1 MKTIIEKTKA
11 AGVRPYTGA
20 LLVLMLAL
28 LCGCVRDFY
37 TSPPDQSGTAKRL
50 DARITVSTPV
60 KFGSASP
67 GAAPAA
73 DAEVKHVYALLMNDG
88 NVYAVAEGR
97 NIAPVAQSNKVT
109 FDVSFVIEA
118 QHSSRNFKILL
129 LANLPKD
136 RFPLTEM
143 KGWIN
148 QPRSYV
154 EEHAIVERTN
164 PETDDVKTPLV
175 MYGETA
181 GTVTPGSKAEVDIQ
195 LLRSVAKVEVS
206 LGDEVKPEVFTLEEL
221 YIYKAS
227 SKYAVIPKLD
237 SGNPVLTIPDGQV
250 SQTKF
255 KADKM
260 NQVYLPESKVVFG
273 TADAVGDANH
283 QNRCAIVVGGRYNG
297 SATNSYYR
305 IDFTARNAADPS
317 AASVFMD
324 VLRNHR
330 FIVKITSVGSVG
342 EPTPDEAY
350 KSVKSSISAGV
361 IDWVDENRDIVFDGE
376 SWVSIETKHVE
387 FADGAGIR
395 ALVLLNSNVPPS
407 MWKMKLE
414 GAPDDN
420 PFVSTYFSVEKPDDK
435 PASEVV
441 QGGYLVIKT
450 LKDLPEFT
458 GTKPDPDKPGV
469 TIPDPNSTRSTPRH
483 DTLVITISR
492 LEIRVKITQYPY
504 SPNEWT
510 DGGIFDGSFG

>member
-136 RFPLTEM
+136 RFSLTEM

-195 LLRSVAKVEVS
+195 LLRSVSKVEVS

>member
-136 RFPLTEM
+136 RFSLTEM

-148 QPRSYV
+148 HPRSYV

-227 SKYAVIPKLD
+227 NRYAAIPKLN

-255 KADKM
+255 KADDKS
-260 NQVYLPESKVVFG
+260 VAYLPESKVVFG
-273 TADAVGDANH
+273 TSDAIGDENH
-283 QNRCAIVVGGRYNG
+283 LNRCAIVVGGRYNG

-305 IDFTARNAADPS
+305 IDFTARNTADPS

-387 FADGAGIR
+387 FADGAGIQT
-395 ALVLLNSNVPPS
+395 LVLLNSNVPPS

>member
-60 KFGSASP
+60 KFGSVSP

-136 RFPLTEM
+136 RFSLTEM

-227 SKYAVIPKLD
+227 NRYAAIP
-237 SGNPVLTIPDGQV
+237 SFNTVLTIPTGQNELK
-250 SQTKF
+250 KF
-255 KADKM
+255 KADSKAE
-260 NQVYLPESKVVFG
+260 VYLPESKVIFG
-273 TADAVGDANH
+273 NGDAIGDANH

-350 KSVKSSISAGV
+350 ISVKSSISAGV

-458 GTKPDPDKPGV
+458 GTKPDSDKPGV

>member
-97 NIAPVAQSNKVT
+97 NIATVAQSNKVT

-136 RFPLTEM
+136 RFSLTEM

-154 EEHAIVERTN
+154 EQQAIVERIN

-227 SKYAVIPKLD
+227 NRYATIPSF
-237 SGNPVLTIPDGQV
+237 SGGNTVLTIPAWQNELK
-250 SQTKF
+250 KF
-255 KADKM
+255 KADSKAE
-260 NQVYLPESKVVFG
+260 VYLPESKVIFG
-273 TADAVGDANH
+273 NGDAIGDANH

-305 IDFTARNAADPS
+305 IDFTARNAADQS

-387 FADGAGIR
+387 FADGAGIQT
-395 ALVLLNSNVPPS
+395 LVLLNSNVPPS

-458 GTKPDPDKPGV
+458 GTKPDPDKPGF

>member
-1 MKTIIEKTKA
+1 
-11 AGVRPYTGA
+11 
-20 LLVLMLAL
+20 
-28 LCGCVRDFY
+28 
-37 TSPPDQSGTAKRL
+37 
-50 DARITVSTPV
+50 
-60 KFGSASP
+60 
-67 GAAPAA
+67 
-73 DAEVKHVYALLMNDG
+73 
-88 NVYAVAEGR
+88 
-97 NIAPVAQSNKVT
+97 
-109 FDVSFVIEA
+109 
-118 QHSSRNFKILL
+118 
-129 LANLPKD
+129 
-136 RFPLTEM
+136 
-143 KGWIN
+143 
-148 QPRSYV
+148 
-154 EEHAIVERTN
+154 
-164 PETDDVKTPLV
+164 

-227 SKYAVIPKLD
+227 NRYAAIP
-237 SGNPVLTIPDGQV
+237 SFNTGGNTVLTIPTGQNELK
-250 SQTKF
+250 KF
-255 KADKM
+255 KAGSKAE
-260 NQVYLPESKVVFG
+260 VYLPESKVIFG
-273 TADAVGDANH
+273 NGDAIGDANH

-305 IDFTARNAADPS
+305 IDFTARNTADPS

-387 FADGAGIR
+387 FADGAGIQT
-395 ALVLLNSNVPPS
+395 LVLLNSNVPPS

>member
-73 DAEVKHVYALLMNDG
+73 DAEVKHVYALLMTDG

-136 RFPLTEM
+136 RFSLAEM

>member
-136 RFPLTEM
+136 RFSLAEM

-164 PETDDVKTPLV
+164 PETDGVKTPLV

-387 FADGAGIR
+387 FADGAGIQT
-395 ALVLLNSNVPPS
+395 LVLLNSNVPPS

-510 DGGIFDGSFG
+510 DGGVFDGSFG

>member
-136 RFPLTEM
+136 RFSLTEM

-164 PETDDVKTPLV
+164 LETDDVKTPLV

>member
-136 RFPLTEM
+136 RFSLAEM

-148 QPRSYV
+148 RPRSYV

-181 GTVTPGSKAEVDIQ
+181 GTVTPGSKADVDIQ

-305 IDFTARNAADPS
+305 IDFTARNAADQS

-387 FADGAGIR
+387 FADGAGIQT
-395 ALVLLNSNVPPS
+395 LVLLNSNVPPS

-458 GTKPDPDKPGV
+458 GTKPDPDKPGF
-469 TIPDPNSTRSTPRH
+469 TIPDHNSTRSTPRH

>member
-136 RFPLTEM
+136 IFSLTEM

-227 SKYAVIPKLD
+227 NRYAAIP
-237 SGNPVLTIPDGQV
+237 SFNTGGNTVLTIPTGQNEL
-250 SQTKF
+250 KMF
-255 KADKM
+255 KADSKAE
-260 NQVYLPESKVVFG
+260 VYLPESKVIFG
-273 TADAVGDANH
+273 NGDAIGDANH

-317 AASVFMD
+317 AAVFMD

-510 DGGIFDGSFG
+510 DGGVFDGSFG

>member
-97 NIAPVAQSNKVT
+97 NIATVAQSNKVT

-136 RFPLTEM
+136 RFSLTEM

-148 QPRSYV
+148 HPRSYV

-237 SGNPVLTIPDGQV
+237 SGNPVLTIPTGQNELK
-250 SQTKF
+250 KF
-255 KADKM
+255 MADSKAE
-260 NQVYLPESKVVFG
+260 VYLPESKVIFG
-273 TADAVGDANH
+273 NSDAIGDANH

-350 KSVKSSISAGV
+350 KSVKSSISVGV

-420 PFVSTYFSVEKPDDK
+420 PFVSIYFSVEKPDDK

>member
-60 KFGSASP
+60 KFGSVSP

-136 RFPLTEM
+136 RFSLTEM

-387 FADGAGIR
+387 FADGAGIQT
-395 ALVLLNSNVPPS
+395 LVLLNSNVPPS

>member
-1 MKTIIEKTKA
+1 M
-11 AGVRPYTGA
+11 
-20 LLVLMLAL
+20 
-28 LCGCVRDFY
+28 
-37 TSPPDQSGTAKRL
+37 
-50 DARITVSTPV
+50 
-60 KFGSASP
+60 
-67 GAAPAA
+67 
-73 DAEVKHVYALLMNDG
+73 
-88 NVYAVAEGR
+88 
-97 NIAPVAQSNKVT
+97 
-109 FDVSFVIEA
+109 
-118 QHSSRNFKILL
+118 
-129 LANLPKD
+129 
-136 RFPLTEM
+136 
-143 KGWIN
+143 
-148 QPRSYV
+148 
-154 EEHAIVERTN
+154 
-164 PETDDVKTPLV
+164 
-175 MYGETA
+175 
-181 GTVTPGSKAEVDIQ
+181 
-195 LLRSVAKVEVS
+195 S

-227 SKYAVIPKLD
+227 NRYAAIP
-237 SGNPVLTIPDGQV
+237 SFNTGGNNVLTIPTGQNELK
-250 SQTKF
+250 KF
-255 KADKM
+255 KADSRAEG
-260 NQVYLPESKVVFG
+260 YLPESKVVFG
-273 TADAVGDANH
+273 IADAVGDANH

>member
-60 KFGSASP
+60 KFGSAP
-67 GAAPAA
+67 TGAAPAA

-109 FDVSFVIEA
+109 FDVSFVIDA

-129 LANLPKD
+129 LANMPKD
-136 RFPLTEM
+136 RFSLTEM

-154 EEHAIVERTN
+154 EQQAIVERTN

-195 LLRSVAKVEVS
+195 LLRSVAKVEVG

-227 SKYAVIPKLD
+227 NKYAAIPSFSD
-237 SGNPVLTIPDGQV
+237 GNPVLTIPTGQNELK
-250 SQTKF
+250 KF
-255 KADKM
+255 KADSKAE
-260 NQVYLPESKVVFG
+260 VYLPESKVIFG
-273 TADAVGDANH
+273 NGDAIGDANH

-305 IDFTARNAADPS
+305 IDFTARNAADQS

-376 SWVSIETKHVE
+376 SWVSIEAKHVE
-387 FADGAGIR
+387 FADGAGIQT
-395 ALVLLNSNVPPS
+395 LVLLNSNVPPS

-435 PASEVV
+435 PASEAV

>member
-67 GAAPAA
+67 GAAPAV

-136 RFPLTEM
+136 RFSLTEM

-154 EEHAIVERTN
+154 EQQAIVERTN

-181 GTVTPGSKAEVDIQ
+181 GTVTPGSKVEVDIQ

-227 SKYAVIPKLD
+227 NRYAAIPSF
-237 SGNPVLTIPDGQV
+237 SGGNTVLTIPAGQNELK
-250 SQTKF
+250 KF
-255 KADKM
+255 KAGSKAE
-260 NQVYLPESKVVFG
+260 VYLPESKVIFG
-273 TADAVGDANH
+273 NGDAIGDANH
-283 QNRCAIVVGGRYNG
+283 QNRCAIVVGGKYNG
-297 SATNSYYR
+297 SGTSSYYR
-305 IDFTARNAADPS
+305 IDFTARNAADQS

-342 EPTPDEAY
+342 ELTPDEAY

-387 FADGAGIR
+387 FADGAGIQT
-395 ALVLLNSNVPPS
+395 LVLLNSNVPPS

-458 GTKPDPDKPGV
+458 GTKPDPDKPGF

>member
-136 RFPLTEM
+136 RFSLAEM

-387 FADGAGIR
+387 FADGAGIQT
-395 ALVLLNSNVPPS
+395 LVLLNSNVPPS

>member
-136 RFPLTEM
+136 RFSLTEM

-148 QPRSYV
+148 KNRSYV
-154 EEHAIVERTN
+154 EENTIVERTN

-175 MYGETA
+175 MYGETS

-227 SKYAVIPKLD
+227 NRYAAIP
-237 SGNPVLTIPDGQV
+237 SFNTVLTIPTGQNELK
-250 SQTKF
+250 KF
-255 KADKM
+255 KADSKAE
-260 NQVYLPESKVVFG
+260 VYLPESKVIFG
-273 TADAVGDANH
+273 NGDAIGDANH

-305 IDFTARNAADPS
+305 IDFTARNAADQS

-387 FADGAGIR
+387 FADGAGIQT
-395 ALVLLNSNVPPS
+395 LVLLNSNVPPS

-435 PASEVV
+435 PASEAV

-469 TIPDPNSTRSTPRH
+469 IIPDPNSTRSTPRH

>member
-136 RFPLTEM
+136 RFSLTEM

-227 SKYAVIPKLD
+227 NRYAAIPKLD
-237 SGNPVLTIPDGQV
+237 SGNPVLTIPTGQNELK
-250 SQTKF
+250 KF
-255 KADKM
+255 MADSKAE
-260 NQVYLPESKVVFG
+260 VYLPESKVVFG

>member
-136 RFPLTEM
+136 RFSLTEM

-154 EEHAIVERTN
+154 EQQAIVERTN

-227 SKYAVIPKLD
+227 NKYAAIP
-237 SGNPVLTIPDGQV
+237 SFNTVLTIPTGQNELK
-250 SQTKF
+250 KF
-255 KADKM
+255 KADSKAE
-260 NQVYLPESKVVFG
+260 VYLPESKVIFG
-273 TADAVGDANH
+273 NGDAIGDANH

-305 IDFTARNAADPS
+305 IDFTARNAADQS

-387 FADGAGIR
+387 FADGAGIQT
-395 ALVLLNSNVPPS
+395 LVLLNSNVPPS

-458 GTKPDPDKPGV
+458 GTKPDPDKPGF

>member
-67 GAAPAA
+67 GAAPVA

-136 RFPLTEM
+136 RFSLTEM

-154 EEHAIVERTN
+154 EEHVIVERTN

-227 SKYAVIPKLD
+227 NRYAAIP
-237 SGNPVLTIPDGQV
+237 SFNTGGNTVLTIPTGQNELK
-250 SQTKF
+250 KF
-255 KADKM
+255 KADSKAE
-260 NQVYLPESKVVFG
+260 VYLPESKVIFG
-273 TADAVGDANH
+273 NGDAIGDANH

-317 AASVFMD
+317 AAVFMD

-376 SWVSIETKHVE
+376 NWVSIETKHVE
-387 FADGAGIR
+387 FADGAGIQT
-395 ALVLLNSNVPPS
+395 LVLLNSNVPPS

>member
-97 NIAPVAQSNKVT
+97 NIATVAQSNKVT

-136 RFPLTEM
+136 RFSLTEM

-148 QPRSYV
+148 HPRSYV

-237 SGNPVLTIPDGQV
+237 SGNPVLTIPTGQNELK
-250 SQTKF
+250 KF
-255 KADKM
+255 MANSKAE
-260 NQVYLPESKVVFG
+260 VYLPESKVILG
-273 TADAVGDANH
+273 NGDAIGDANH

>member
-136 RFPLTEM
+136 RFSLAEM

-206 LGDEVKPEVFTLEEL
+206 LGDEVKPEVFTLEEM

-237 SGNPVLTIPDGQV
+237 SGNPVLTIPTGQNELK
-250 SQTKF
+250 KF
-255 KADKM
+255 MADSKAE
-260 NQVYLPESKVVFG
+260 VYLPESKVIFG
-273 TADAVGDANH
+273 NGDAIGDANH

>member
-136 RFPLTEM
+136 RFSLTEM

-227 SKYAVIPKLD
+227 NRYAAIP
-237 SGNPVLTIPDGQV
+237 SFNTVLTIPTGQNEL
-250 SQTKF
+250 KMF
-255 KADKM
+255 KADSKAE
-260 NQVYLPESKVVFG
+260 VYLPESKVIFG
-273 TADAVGDANH
+273 NGDAIGDANH

-305 IDFTARNAADPS
+305 IDFTARNTADPS

-376 SWVSIETKHVE
+376 NWVSIETKHVE
-387 FADGAGIR
+387 FADGAGIQT
-395 ALVLLNSNVPPS
+395 LVLLNSNVPPS

-441 QGGYLVIKT
+441 QGGYLVT
-450 LKDLPEFT
+450 M
-458 GTKPDPDKPGV
+458 V
-469 TIPDPNSTRSTPRH
+469 R
-483 DTLVITISR
+483 
-492 LEIRVKITQYPY
+492 
-504 SPNEWT
+504 
-510 DGGIFDGSFG
+510 

>member
-73 DAEVKHVYALLMNDG
+73 DAEVKHVYALLMNDD

-136 RFPLTEM
+136 RFSLTEM

-154 EEHAIVERTN
+154 EQQAIVERTN

-227 SKYAVIPKLD
+227 NKYAAIPSF
-237 SGNPVLTIPDGQV
+237 SGGNTVLTIPAGQNDLK
-250 SQTKF
+250 KF
-255 KADKM
+255 KADSKAE
-260 NQVYLPESKVVFG
+260 VYLPESKVIFG
-273 TADAVGDANH
+273 NGDAIGDANH

-305 IDFTARNAADPS
+305 IDFTARNAADQS

-387 FADGAGIR
+387 FADGAGIQT
-395 ALVLLNSNVPPS
+395 LVLLNSNVPPS

-458 GTKPDPDKPGV
+458 GTKPDPDKPGF

>member
-136 RFPLTEM
+136 RFSLAEM

-206 LGDEVKPEVFTLEEL
+206 LGDEVKPEVFTLEEM

-237 SGNPVLTIPDGQV
+237 SGNPVLTIPTGQNELK
-250 SQTKF
+250 KF
-255 KADKM
+255 MADSKAE
-260 NQVYLPESKVVFG
+260 VYLPESKVIFG
-273 TADAVGDANH
+273 NGDAIGDANH

-420 PFVSTYFSVEKPDDK
+420 PFVSTFFSVEKPDDK